1 MIARHIVRQ
10 IFVDENLLK
19 IDDQDYWLWIVSY
32 EPNLNT
38 YLMIHLSRERTIFV
52 CYYRFLRL
60 LRNRYGSRKPI
71 YTDGARWYDDDRKWL
86 RLKQDV
92 YDTKLKN
99 TIERFVQQ
107 IKDRT
112 ECFDD
117 DHFLCTKQDCNRQHV
132 WNWLKLFILYL
143 HIGTNRIQ
151 FITFLV
157 IEEWLS

>member
-1 MIARHIVRQ
+1 MFDDASPKRKNYFR
-10 IFVDENLLK
+10 LLS
-19 IDDQDYWLWIVSY
+19 IL
-32 EPNLNT
+32 
-38 YLMIHLSRERTIFV
+38 HA
-52 CYYRFLRL
+52 
-60 LRNRYGSRKPI
+60 LRNRYGDRKPI
-71 YTDGARWYDDDRKWL
+71 YTDGARWYDDDRKSL

-107 IKDRT
+107 IKDRR

-117 DHFLCTKQDCNRQHV
+117 DHILRMKQDCNRQHV
-132 WNWLKLFILYL
+132 WNWLKLFVLHL

-157 IEEWLS
+157 IEECLS